1 MTNLN
6 NMLRALGP
14 INAKIGPRR
23 IEMVFFSIY
32 YMWMSIIYICIYK
45 QHQIVL
51 ISEFWEKY
59 SFQEMTTP
67 MPQYDKFWHYCV
79 KFERTSPML
88 IE

>member
-32 YMWMSIIYICIYK
+32 YMWMSISDK

-51 ISEFWEKY
+51 INK
-59 SFQEMTTP
+59 
-67 MPQYDKFWHYCV
+67 
-79 KFERTSPML
+79 
-88 IE
+88 

>member
-32 YMWMSIIYICIYK
+32 YMWMSISDK

-67 MPQYDKFWHYCV
+67 MPQYDKFRHYCV